1 MWQISDLL
9 SECVSALR
17 YARGSLFQN
26 EIQQINMKFYDFHN
40 DVNVSDGS
48 NIGEGTL
55 LIQKSRGVL
64 I

>member
-9 SECVSALR
+9 LECISALR
-17 YARGSLFQN
+17 YAHGSAIQN
-26 EIQQINMKFYDFHN
+26 EIIQISMKFYEFPTEVD
-40 DVNVSDGS
+40 VSDGCD
-48 NIGEGTL
+48 IGEGTL